1 MRKTL
6 FAFLMA
12 TMIAGLS
19 SGMCFANDGDGPRA
33 YPEKQVPVTYDRE
46 YPEWGFGA
54 HSWITGTGKETIAH
68 TQLIDITHGIVIKE
82 VSHRCSYTDPVY
94 NHFSTK

>member
-19 SGMCFANDGDGPRA
+19 SGMCFAKDGDEPRA

-46 YPEWGFGA
+46 YPEWGFRT

-68 TQLIDITHGIVIKE
+68 TQLIDMTHGIVIKE

-94 NHFSTK
+94 NHFGNK